1 MALNNITIM
10 GRLTR
15 DPELKY
21 MQSGTATINFTVAV
35 DRDYKDNSGNTPVD
49 FIPVQFMGKQAET
62 IANYFNKGSMI
73 AVIGSMRINKYEKDG
88 QKRDF
93 TFVAGRSFSFVA
105 GGKSEGNQASGQPEF
120 SAVDDDDV
128 PF

>member
-1 MALNNITIM
+1 MAVNNIVLM

-21 MQSGTATINFTVAV
+21 MQSGTATINFTMAV
-35 DRDYKDNSGNTPVD
+35 DRDYKDNSGNIPVD

-93 TFVAGRSFSFVA
+93 AFVAGRSFSFVA
-105 GGKSEGNQASGQPEF
+105 GGKSEGNQTSGQPEF

>member
-35 DRDYKDNSGNTPVD
+35 DRDYKDNSGNIPVD

-93 TFVAGRSFSFVA
+93 TFVAGRSFSFVS
-105 GGKSEGNQASGQPEF
+105 GKGNQVSGQPEF
-120 SAVDDDDV
+120 SAVDD
-128 PF
+128 

>member
-21 MQSGTATINFTVAV
+21 MQSGTGTINFTVAV

-93 TFVAGRSFSFVA
+93 TFVAGKSFSFVA
-105 GGKSEGNQASGQPEF
+105 GGKSEGSQASGQPDF

>member
-1 MALNNITIM
+1 M

-21 MQSGTATINFTVAV
+21 MQSGTGIINFTMAV
-35 DRDYKDNSGNTPVD
+35 DRDYKDNSGNIPVD

>member
-1 MALNNITIM
+1 M

-21 MQSGTATINFTVAV
+21 MQSGTGTINFTVAV

-105 GGKSEGNQASGQPEF
+105 GGKSEGNQISGQPEF